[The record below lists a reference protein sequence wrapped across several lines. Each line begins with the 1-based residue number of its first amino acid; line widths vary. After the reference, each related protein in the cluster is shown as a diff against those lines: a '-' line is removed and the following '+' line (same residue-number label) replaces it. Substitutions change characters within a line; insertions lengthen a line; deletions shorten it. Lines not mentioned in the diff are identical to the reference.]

1 MPCQCKVPIRDNKKY
16 IMGLRM
22 EKRQAGFT
30 LIELMIVIAVIGA
43 LAALAIAAYQEYQ
56 IRSQISESMSLMAG
70 LKNNIAEYYNDNGF
84 FPTNNAIAGAPN
96 SASIVGKYVTEVSI
110 NNGVATAL
118 LGNEIHAKVF
128 GETVALSPTFEG
140 GSFVWH
146 CDTVGT
152 SVAPKYLPS
161 VCR

>member
-1 MPCQCKVPIRDNKKY
+1 
-16 IMGLRM
+16 MG
-22 EKRQAGFT
+22 KRQKGFT
-30 LIELMIVIAVIGA
+30 LIELMIVIAVIGV
-43 LAALAIAAYQEYQ
+43 LATLAIAAYQEYQ

-70 LKNNIAEYYNDNGF
+70 LKNTVAEYHNDNGF
-84 FPTNNAIAGAPN
+84 FPTNNAVAGASNP
-96 SASIVGKYVTEVSI
+96 ASIVGKYVTEVSVAD
-110 NNGVATAL
+110 GVVIAA

-128 GETVALSPTFEG
+128 GDTVALSPTFTG

-152 SVAPKYLPS
+152 TVPAKYLPS